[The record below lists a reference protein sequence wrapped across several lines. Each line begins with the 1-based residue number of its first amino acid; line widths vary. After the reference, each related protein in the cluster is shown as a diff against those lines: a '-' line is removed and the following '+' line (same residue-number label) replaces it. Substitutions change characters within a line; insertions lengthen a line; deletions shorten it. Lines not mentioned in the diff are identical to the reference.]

1 MKQMKTLFENSEITN
16 LSMIKGGGDDGG
28 PIDPK
33 KMPKRPPSP
42 LPPTKK
48 K

>member
-1 MKQMKTLFENSEITN
+1 MKQMKTHFENSEITN
-16 LSMIKGGGDDGG
+16 LSMIKGGGDGG

-42 LPPTKK
+42 VPPRKK